1 MEENIMKI
9 YVGTANWGQEYG
21 INKVKVSAKEID
33 RILGVADANY
43 CGIETAWD
51 YNCMES
57 LRGLGDQFTVIFK
70 GDEPNHFDEARHT
83 IGEIIQMKHHTPY
96 GNYESR
102 SVYNPC
108 DMTWR
113 SEIPLNLVDQRF
125 AEHIK
130 PLIEEYIIARS
141 VFIQGLAFGMPDFHG
156 IPFYHLCWNF
166 VRNNPNIDGIVVG
179 VDTAEQLEDILSIPN
194 YEIDY
199 SRIGGDGWIRTL

>member
-1 MEENIMKI
+1 MKI

-57 LRGLGDQFTVIFK
+57 LRGLGDQFDIIFK
-70 GDEPNHFDEARHT
+70 YDEKEQLLEARDD
-83 IGEIIQMKHHTPY
+83 IGSLTPMKHHPPFVFLDNRSIYDTRDIGDFINEVPY
-96 GNYESR
+96 N
-102 SVYNPC
+102 
-108 DMTWR
+108 
-113 SEIPLNLVDQRF
+113 IVDQRF
-125 AEHIK
+125 S
-130 PLIEEYIIARS
+130 EYISINSWVITRS
-141 VFIQGLAFGMPDFHG
+141 VFIQGLAFNVPDFHG